1 MEMATWIDTVA
12 KTELDLGLATHTA
25 KIALDQAIDFIERNI
40 ADNPDRDRAVIGLM
54 KTRLKISEKLSE

>member
-12 KTELDLGLATHTA
+12 KTELELGLATHTA

-40 ADNPDRDRAVIGLM
+40 AENPDRHKTVVQLM
-54 KTRLKISEKLSE
+54 KTRIKISEKLYE